1 MIIHVRVFYNDG
13 VEKLGN
19 MDGQMLI
26 ENYKTYAG
34 FKKYVLMNEKSI
46 INKTIKKGYKVIV
59 ERLNS
64 KYQSQDGAILEVLN
78 G

>member
-13 VEKLGN
+13 IEKLGN
-19 MDGQMLI
+19 MDGQMII
-26 ENYKTYAG
+26 ERYKTYAG
-34 FKKYVLMNEKSI
+34 FKKYVLMNKNSI
-46 INKTIKKGYKVIV
+46 INKTIKKGYKVII

-64 KYQSQDGAILEVLN
+64 KYQSQDGVILEVFN

>member
-13 VEKLGN
+13 IEKLGN
-19 MDGQMLI
+19 MDGQI
-26 ENYKTYAG
+26 ITERYKTYAG
-34 FKKYVLMNEKSI
+34 FRKNVLMDSNSI

-64 KYQSQDGAILEVLN
+64 KYQSQDGMILEIFN